1 MNEPGMELQKHAADT
16 WQVIRNRIG
25 LITLSFLLV
34 FLVAAIVTY
43 IMPRKYRGKVE
54 MKIERNVNKLPVFS
68 RDTMDQPYTLGE
80 NMIRTEYESITKLET
95 LYPVIEAFDLVK
107 RWNMPSRQ
115 DAANKLR
122 KNLDT
127 QSNVRS
133 DFVVI
138 EYFDEDPKYAAD
150 IANAIAESYMK
161 KRVEIES
168 EQKNEALK
176 IIQKQI
182 ADLEQRSNEARL
194 KMQAAREKAGIIGEG
209 LYNPGQLNTPGAT
222 VQTPGEAI
230 AITREQEL
238 LKSNLE
244 IQTLQ
249 AELNELGKLQ
259 GDELVARA
267 SGLKIDSPIV
277 AGMYAEYQKLLVD
290 REGFLKQGLG
300 TRHPTVASIDARIQA
315 NKQIIE
321 KEALDY
327 RKGLEGRL
335 AAAIKRKEDLEK
347 YNETSKQ
354 DIFNQQ
360 SAQSQYLVAK
370 RDVENIDTSLIQLRL
385 RYSEAELSQAQA
397 KAAATIFE
405 RAEPERAPAK
415 PNMMLNLAL
424 GGVLGLMFGFGLAF
438 LLEYMDTTVKSLD
451 DVERFL
457 GVPVLAV
464 VPKDVGILHR
474 TSGFNPD
481 AEAYRILRTNI
492 EFNRRNPNA
501 NCITVVSGGAGE
513 GKSTTLSNLAF
524 VCAQGGYNVLLIDGD
539 LRRPRL
545 HTLFDM
551 SNAVGLTNYLT
562 TNVRLEEVVVQTP
575 VENLYFLPSG
585 ILPADSA
592 GILNSQRM
600 SELIEDVK
608 SRFDLVLIDS
618 PPILGVSDAS
628 VLANEADMTII
639 VVQHRKLPRHMLL
652 RVKQAVEN
660 VGGKVLGVVLNNVD
674 VRSDNQYSY
683 YTSYYTY
690 YSPSNISGSVPGQ
703 KKQRKKER
711 KPDASAQPRTGS
723 IVERVTAGV
732 TPRGPQD
739 DLF

>member
-1 MNEPGMELQKHAADT
+1 MNDPSMELQKHAADT
-16 WQVIRNRIG
+16 WQVIRNRLG
-25 LITLSFLLV
+25 LITLTFLLV
-34 FLVAAIVTY
+34 FLVSAIVTY

-54 MKIERNVNKLPVFS
+54 MKIERTVNKLPVFN
-68 RDTMDQPYTLGE
+68 RDMADQPYAFGE
-80 NMIRTEYESITKLET
+80 NIIRTEFESITKLET

-107 RWNMPSRQ
+107 RWDMPSRQ
-115 DAANKLR
+115 DAAHKLR
-122 KNLDT
+122 RNLDT

-138 EYFDEDPKYAAD
+138 EYYDEDPKLAAD
-150 IANAIAESYMK
+150 IANAIAESYKK
-161 KRVEIES
+161 KRVEVDT

-176 IIQKQI
+176 VIEKQI
-182 ADLEQRSNEARL
+182 ADLEQRSREARL
-194 KMQAAREKAGIIGEG
+194 KMQATRAAAGVIGDG
-209 LYNPGQLNTPGAT
+209 LYNPGPASTAGAT
-222 VQTPGEAI
+222 VQTPGEAM
-230 AITREQEL
+230 AVSRESEL
-238 LKSNLE
+238 LKANLE
-244 IQTLQ
+244 IQALQ
-249 AELNELGKLQ
+249 ADLNELNKLQ

-267 SGLKIDSPIV
+267 AGLKLDSPLV
-277 AGMYAEYQKLLVD
+277 ASMYAEYQKLLVE
-290 REGFLKQGLG
+290 REGFANAGLAR
-300 TRHPTVASIDARIQA
+300 RHPTITGIDARIQK
-315 NKQIIE
+315 NKDIII
-321 KEALDY
+321 KEAMDY
-327 RKGLEGRL
+327 RKGLETRL
-335 AAAIKRKEDLEK
+335 AAAQARKGDLEK
-347 YNETSKQ
+347 FNDESKKT
-354 DIFNQQ
+354 IFDQA
-360 SAQSQYLVAK
+360 SAQGEYLVAK

-397 KAAATIFE
+397 KAAATVFE
-405 RAEPERAPAK
+405 KAEPERAPAK
-415 PNMMLNLAL
+415 PNTMLNLAL
-424 GGVLGLMFGFGLAF
+424 GGILGLMFGFSLAF

-474 TSGFNPD
+474 ASGFNPD

-492 EFNRRNPNA
+492 EFNRRDPNA

-524 VCAQGGYNVLLIDGD
+524 VCAQGGYQVLLIDAD

-545 HTLFDM
+545 HTLFGM

-562 TNVRLEEVVVQTP
+562 TQVRLEEVVVQTQ
-575 VENLYFLPSG
+575 VENLFFLPSG

-592 GILNSQRM
+592 GVLNSQRM

-690 YSPSNISGSVPGQ
+690 YSPAQGTGQ
-703 KKQRKKER
+703 PTRRKERKKESS
-711 KPDASAQPRTGS
+711 PATASA
-723 IVERVTAGV
+723 TAASPNRAPATAV
-732 TPRGPQD
+732 LRGTQQD
-739 DLF
+739 IF

>member
-1 MNEPGMELQKHAADT
+1 MNDPGIELQKHAADT

-34 FLVAAIVTY
+34 FLVSAIVTY

-54 MKIERNVNKLPVFS
+54 MKIERNVNKLPVFN
-68 RDTMDQPYTLGE
+68 RELADQPYTLGE
-80 NMIRTEYESITKLET
+80 NMIRTEFESITKLET
-95 LYPVIEAFDLVK
+95 LYPVIEAYDLVK
-107 RWNMPSRQ
+107 RWGVPTRQ

-138 EYFDEDPKYAAD
+138 EYYDEDPKYAAD
-150 IANAIAESYMK
+150 IANAIAESYKK
-161 KRVEIES
+161 KRVDIES

-176 IIQKQI
+176 IIQRQI

-194 KMQAAREKAGIIGEG
+194 KMQAARQKAGIIGEG
-209 LYNPGQLNTPGAT
+209 LYNPGQVNTPGAT
-222 VQTPGEAI
+222 VQTPTEAI

-238 LKSNLE
+238 LKANLE
-244 IQTLQ
+244 IQSLQ
-249 AELNELGKLQ
+249 ADLSELGKLQ

-267 SGLKIDSPIV
+267 SGLKIDSPV
-277 AGMYAEYQKLLVD
+277 FATQYAEYQKLVVD
-290 REGFLKQGLG
+290 REGYLKQGLG
-300 TRHPTVASIDARIQA
+300 PRHPTVAAIDERLRVS
-315 NKQIIE
+315 KQIAI

-327 RKGLEGRL
+327 RMGLESRV
-335 AAAIKRKEDLEK
+335 ASAIQRKTQLED
-347 YNETSKQ
+347 YNNASKK
-354 DIFNQQ
+354 DVFDQQ
-360 SAQSQYLVAK
+360 SAQSLYLVAK

-385 RYSEAELSQAQA
+385 RYSEAELGQAQA
-397 KAAATIFE
+397 KAAATVFE
-405 RAEPERAPAK
+405 KAEPERTPAK
-415 PNMMLNLAL
+415 PNMVLNLAL
-424 GGVLGLMFGFGLAF
+424 GAVLGLMFGFGLAF
-438 LLEYMDTTVKSLD
+438 FLEYMDTTVKSLD
-451 DVERFL
+451 DVERYL

-474 TSGFNPD
+474 ASGFNPD

-524 VCAQGGYNVLLIDGD
+524 VCAQGGYNVLLIDAD

-562 TNVRLEEVVVQTP
+562 TEVRLEEVVVQTP

-600 SELIEDVK
+600 SEMIEEVK

-639 VVQHRKLPRHMLL
+639 VVQHRKLPRHMLM

-690 YSPSNISGSVPGQ
+690 YSPSNVGASHSHHN
-703 KKQRKKER
+703 KQRKKDR
-711 KPDASAQPRTGS
+711 NDGQFTRPRAGGNVS
-723 IVERVTAGV
+723 KVTAAP
-732 TPRGPQD
+732 PRGPQD